1 MSTTPA
7 SLMQGRRSSVHW
19 DSLRTASPA
28 RSSGEFNGLVSDSAT
43 FDVVRERQQQ
53 HRYTTIMLA

>member
-19 DSLRTASPA
+19 DSLSTASPA
-28 RSSGEFNGLVSDSAT
+28 RSGGELNRFVSDSAT
-43 FDVVRERQQQ
+43 FDVARERQQQ
-53 HRYTTIMLA
+53 HRYTTMLA